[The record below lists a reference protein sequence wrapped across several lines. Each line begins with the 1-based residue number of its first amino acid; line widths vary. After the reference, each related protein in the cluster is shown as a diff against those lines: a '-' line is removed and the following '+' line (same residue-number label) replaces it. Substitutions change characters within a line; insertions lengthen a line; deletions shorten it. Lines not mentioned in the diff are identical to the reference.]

1 MLNHIALEKLREYPG
16 APVNLQTFNDEL
28 CSARSHVL
36 KLISRQRISVISFRR
51 KPASMATTR

>member
-1 MLNHIALEKLREYPG
+1 MLNPIVEETLREFPG

-36 KLISRQRISVISFRR
+36 KLISRHLTDFGDKFPGEALSLIHI
-51 KPASMATTR
+51 